1 MSFQIKL
8 GSVTNAQRAVSALR
22 KRGYKPLLSRLQ
34 NPKPGD
40 GCGYVIKMSADD
52 QNKVLR
58 ILLRSGINILGVE
71 DL

>member
-8 GSVTNAQRAVSALR
+8 GSVTNAQRAFNLLK

-34 NPKPGD
+34 NPKAGD
-40 GCGYVIKMSADD
+40 GCGYVIKMNADD
-52 QNKVLR
+52 QNKVLW
-58 ILLRSGINILGVE
+58 ILQKSGIRVLGVE